1 MNFEQSDALIKY
13 AKIDASSTGGDVVAA
28 VVGKRIR
35 VISLFLTITTAAGT
49 VKFQSGGSTD
59 LTGAMTFAA
68 GGVQTLP
75 HNPSGWFQTV
85 AGEKLNMVL
94 ASAGQVS
101 GALTYQE
108 IG

>member
-13 AKIDASSTGGDVVAA
+13 AKIDASGSGGDLVLA
-28 VVGKRIR
+28 VTGKRIR
-35 VISLFLTITTAAGT
+35 VISLFLSITTANGT

-59 LTGAMTFAA
+59 LTGAMTLGA
-68 GGVQTLP
+68 GGALSLA

-85 AGEKLNMVL
+85 AAEKLNMVL
-94 ASAGQVS
+94 SSAGQVS